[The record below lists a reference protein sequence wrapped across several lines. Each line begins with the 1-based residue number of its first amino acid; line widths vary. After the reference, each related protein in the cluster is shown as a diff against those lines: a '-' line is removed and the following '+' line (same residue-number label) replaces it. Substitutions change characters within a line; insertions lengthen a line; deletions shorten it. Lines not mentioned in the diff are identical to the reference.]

1 LARGEPCHHQAVTPS
16 YIKATLME
24 LPKPAAKPRRTKTSK
39 PKPNKKPS
47 KKPARKTKKPPAKKA
62 STSKPAPKVADKKS
76 VPTPTP
82 VEPEIDGRAAQD
94 ALTQALA
101 QEEEFIQAQTEAQL
115 LQSYVGLIAAAIQDN
130 WSRPPSARNNME
142 TLLSIQLIPNG
153 EVVSVSVVKSSGN
166 IAFDRS
172 AENAVKKV
180 QRFPE
185 LQQLATHFIS
195 INA

>member
-1 LARGEPCHHQAVTPS
+1 VTPS

-82 VEPEIDGRAAQD
+82 VESEIDGRAAQD
-94 ALTQALA
+94 ALA